1 MTGTDNIA
9 VGLRRK
15 KKTLVIDTQFGV
27 VRKTFSETEETE
39 EIEELE
45 VRAEGAGCLHPHLSL
60 SVSLQSGNK
69 TDHSQVIILPVL
81 RLWRKT

>member
-9 VGLRRK
+9 VGVRRK

-27 VRKTFSETEETE
+27 VRKRFSETE

-69 TDHSQVIILPVL
+69 TDHSLH
-81 RLWRKT
+81 R